1 MIFKM
6 NRFFLAQS
14 VCIFFAGR
22 LFAGDITNAPA
33 LLTLAG
39 AQQQALQNHP
49 QIASANYR
57 ALAAEEALKETR
69 SGYFPS
75 LNFYGNAVGTGNEN
89 TRIMAGG
96 LNNPSI
102 YERAAGGLAV
112 NQLITDFG
120 RTANLTA
127 SSKFQATAASQNASA
142 TREQILLQVNFN
154 YFNTLEA
161 QAVLRVAQQTFDTR
175 QLLLDQV
182 SVLASNKLKSELDVS
197 FARVAVQESKL
208 LLQKAQNNAESAMT
222 SLSTALGYREPQLFQ
237 LAEPPPTVNAG
248 TNDVSQLVEMALA
261 GRPELLSLRN
271 EREAALRFARSQR
284 DSRLPTVSAVGM
296 AGGAP
301 IHDNHLPDNYA
312 AAGIQLSL
320 PLFAGG
326 LYTARQREAELKAQS
341 DHELVRVL
349 EDNIVRDVHIAWLNV
364 KNAVE
369 QLRTTEELVQNAGE
383 AYGLAQARYQIG
395 SSSIVELSQAQLS
408 LTTAQIAAANAR
420 YNVFMQEA
428 SLDYQTGGLH

>member
-326 LYTARQREAELKAQS
+326 LYPARQREAELKAQS

-383 AYGLAQARYQIG
+383 AYGLAPARYQIG